1 LEKMLMRHLK
11 YLLISA
17 ALVAGCGPAVPTLS
31 GGKPVSH
38 WVQTL
43 SDPDPKK
50 REEAVEKLGNVGS
63 ADPAAYPAL
72 TGALK
77 DPNPRVRGAA
87 ILGLVKGGAA
97 VKAAA
102 PALQDLKD
110 HDPDPGVRNYAA
122 RALQTINGG
131 G

>member
-1 LEKMLMRHLK
+1 MRQFK
-11 YLLISA
+11 WALIVSA
-17 ALVAGCGPAVPTLS
+17 LTLAAGCGPAAPTLS

-38 WVQTL
+38 WVQAL
-43 SDPDPKK
+43 HDPDPKK
-50 REEAVEKLGNVGS
+50 GEEAVEKLGNVGS

-97 VKAAA
+97 AKAAA
-102 PALQDLKD
+102 PSLQDLKD

-122 RALQTINGG
+122 RR
-131 G
+131 